1 MCRTPCQWLRVPAA
15 SLLAAL
21 ALALCVAGAAEPAHA
36 SGARFG
42 DPALPANGP
51 DTGDDGAVLGAV
63 AAIAADGAAS
73 GSPVALAAVAV
84 IAADG
89 SATPSCDIASLVL
102 RVNNALRAEA
112 ARHVAEYK
120 ALLGADAAEH
130 EARQLAEVTDEC
142 EAASDAR
149 YYLLKSIVDGLTS
162 DVAARSSCRRALSR
176 MGVSNSIALPWGSS
190 STATEPEET
199 GRSVRD
205 HRSRT
210 AAVGAVIFAS
220 AREKETRCGRSA
232 PLTTK
237 TAMAPAAETGLLQ
250 ICEAGPESVLVPTQ
264 CMRLSSKAAAIVPFA
279 GKKVKFSVK

>member
-1 MCRTPCQWLRVPAA
+1 MCRTPWLSAA

-102 RVNNALRAEA
+102 LVNNALRAEA

-162 DVAARSSCRRALSR
+162 DVNGLKPAFAGLVSKCDDLASGVDGLESKLDESERALY
-176 MGVSNSIALPWGSS
+176 A
-190 STATEPEET
+190 AQ
-199 GRSVRD
+199 
-205 HRSRT
+205 T
-210 AAVGAVIFAS
+210 AAHLA
-220 AREKETRCGRSA
+220 
-232 PLTTK
+232 
-237 TAMAPAAETGLLQ
+237 AAEILGMAEHIAHLKRFMDDVMDFTGQNHTISGMHAHYKASRLQ
-250 ICEAGPESVLVPTQ
+250 SKVREEGGGGGDSV
-264 CMRLSSKAAAIVPFA
+264 
-279 GKKVKFSVK
+279 GNN